1 MEEVMDFSSWFNDI
15 SIDPVVYEAVYDNIT
30 GQVISVGPSHAFIN
44 ENYKLVIDSEIAERI
59 INGNINIR
67 SCVVDIHNGVMEIA
81 EIKSVFKIDDV
92 LHRVISKEYSEI
104 ENPDVMITHC
114 RKSNQLTISVSSDY
128 NGTRKIVWSGDTVM
142 NFLITDYNDPNMLY
156 TMVSVKVSDL
166 LDNPFTVDNLEVPD
180 KFSVYTRR
188 LFKNYV
194 IEYK

>member
-15 SIDPVVYEAVYDNIT
+15 SIDTVVYEAVYDNIT

-114 RKSNQLTISVSSDY
+114 RNSNLLTISLSSDY

-156 TMVSVKVSDL
+156 TMVSVKVSEL
-166 LDNPFTVDNLEVPD
+166 LDKPFTVDNLEVPD

>member
-1 MEEVMDFSSWFNDI
+1 MDFSSWFNNI

-114 RKSNQLTISVSSDY
+114 RSSNLLTISLSSDY

-156 TMVSVKVSDL
+156 TMVSVKVSEL

>member
-1 MEEVMDFSSWFNDI
+1 MEEVMDFSTWFNDI
-15 SIDPVVYEAVYDNIT
+15 SIDPVIYEAVYDNVT

-92 LHRVISKEYSEI
+92 LHRVVSKEYSEI

-114 RKSNQLTISVSSDY
+114 RNANLLTISLSSDY
-128 NGTRKIVWSGDTVM
+128 NGTRKIVWNGDTVM

-156 TMVSVKVSDL
+156 TMVSVKVSEL
-166 LDNPFTVDNLEVPD
+166 LDKPFTVDNLEVPD

>member
-1 MEEVMDFSSWFNDI
+1 MEEVMDFSSWFNNI

-114 RKSNQLTISVSSDY
+114 RSSNLLTISLSSDY

-156 TMVSVKVSDL
+156 TMVSVKVSEL